1 MTDPTTPEPQGTP
14 YHVVLLVEKALTKAD
29 AAQVHELHTGIE
41 GPVFYH
47 VLMPVEDAAARIE
60 ASLGTLSAG
69 DVMAAPGTMMNEVD
83 LAAVRRE
90 AEDRCHHDLNVTL
103 RALALSGAQAEGET
117 VEDEPVHALTEA
129 VARLKGDEAIVLTR
143 PHVVAEFLHLD
154 WTSRARRKLGVPV
167 LHLLEHQADD
177 VDSSGDQPE
186 SDDSAS

>member
-1 MTDPTTPEPQGTP
+1 M
-14 YHVVLLVEKALTKAD
+14 
-29 AAQVHELHTGIE
+29 HELHTGIE
-41 GPVFYH
+41 GPVTYH

-83 LAAVRRE
+83 LAAVRAE
-90 AEDRCHHDLNVTL
+90 AEDRCQHDLNATL
-103 RALALSGAQAEGET
+103 RALATSGAHADGEI

-154 WTSRARRKLGVPV
+154 WTSRARRKLGVPL
-167 LHLLEHQADD
+167 LHLLEHRADD
-177 VDSSGDQPE
+177 ADVESTRDEPE
-186 SDDSAS
+186 TDDSAS